1 MKILV
6 PLKRVAD
13 PDNANKIRVSAD
25 GSEVTT
31 DGLEGKMNPFDEWAL
46 EGALRLTE
54 NGASKERTGEVVV
67 VSIGPKD
74 ATTVLRQG
82 MAMGADRGILV
93 EGADTALDSGV
104 VAAALQKIAAE
115 EQPDLIMMGKQAA
128 DGDSGAA
135 AQMLAEHLG
144 WPVATYVATITTEDG
159 GAHLKVDRELDTGL
173 LTMNVQT
180 PAVITASDR
189 IVQPEAVKNGVTPG
203 DFAYPE
209 SDGGRY
215 ASLPGIMKAKR
226 KPLKETTLGELGV
239 EGGAKVTYFKFEMPP
254 ARSGETVFVES
265 ADELV
270 QKLNQ
275 DAKVL

>member
-13 PDNANKIRVSAD
+13 PDNANKIRVNAD
-25 GSEVTT
+25 GTEVTT

-67 VSIGPKD
+67 VSIGPKE

-93 EGADTALDSGV
+93 EGTDAGLDSGV
-104 VAAALQKIAAE
+104 VAEVLQKIAE
-115 EQPDLIMMGKQAA
+115 EEKPDLILMGKQAA

-135 AQMLAEHLG
+135 AQMLAELLA
-144 WPVATYVATITTEDG
+144 WPMATYVATVSTDDG
-159 GAHLKVDRELDTGL
+159 GANLQVERELDTGL
-173 LTMNVQT
+173 MTMDVQT
-180 PAVITASDR
+180 PAVMTASDR
-189 IVQPEAVKNGVTPG
+189 IVQPQAVKNGVTPA

-226 KPLKETTLGELGV
+226 KPLKETTIEELGASA
-239 EGGAKVTYFKFEMPP
+239 EAKVTYLKFEMPP

-265 ADELV
+265 AEELV
-270 QKLNQ
+270 QKLHQ